1 MMTHDLA
8 KHLLAAPNVPVG
20 VIAYGVDGLVAHEE
34 DDYVEVQELQLG
46 DVWCLRD
53 RWRTIKGVRIKATPE
68 DIVE

>member
-8 KHLLAAPNVPVG
+8 KALMMAPNVPVG

-34 DDYVEVQELQLG
+34 DDYVEVQDIELG

-53 RWRTIKGVRIKATPE
+53 KWRTIKGVRIKATPE
-68 DIVE
+68 DISE